1 MMTISQIYRLAVS
14 EGIRHDL
21 RSASRVRELLKAA
34 REKYEKLPEEQ
45 KAEFDQ
51 ERLTNPYADTR
62 VFHGE
67 PAKRIKRVLVGI
79 DVDTGEVLLANELNR
94 RNPNQPIDLI
104 IAHHPLS
111 GGLAGLHEV
120 MDLQIE
126 LLAHYGV
133 PINIADKVMRKRI
146 LEIERAVSP
155 ANHGQSVDAAKLL
168 DIPIMCVHTPTDNHV
183 ASYLYREIKKREK
196 ELVYVSDVM
205 EFLKT
210 IPEYQEA
217 AKQKAGPKIFVGSPD
232 SFAGKIAVT
241 EVTGGTDGAKE
252 IYEKLANAGVG
263 TIISMH
269 QREEWKEEAAKHHIN
284 VIVAGH
290 MSSDSL
296 GLNLFLDSLE
306 KKGIEIVACSGFIR
320 VSRVKKAPLA
330 RGASKPRP
338 RPRARRRR

>member
-1 MMTISQIYRLAVS
+1 MTINQIYNLAVS
-14 EGIRHDL
+14 EGIRQDL
-21 RSASRVRELLKAA
+21 RGAARVRELLA
-34 REKYEKLPEEQ
+34 RAKSKFEKLSGEQ
-45 KAEFDQ
+45 KEAFDQ
-51 ERLTNPYADTR
+51 ESLTNPYADTR
-62 VFHGE
+62 VFAGE
-67 PAKRIKRVLVGI
+67 PAARIKKVMVGVDI
-79 DVDTGEVLLANELNR
+79 DTGEVMLANELNR
-94 RNPNQPIDLI
+94 RNPKSPIDLI
-104 IAHHPLS
+104 IAHHPVS

-133 PINIADKVMRKRI
+133 PINIADKITRKRI
-146 LEIERAVSP
+146 SEIERAVSP

-168 DIPIMCVHTPTDNHV
+168 GIPIMCVHTPTDNHV

-210 IPEYQEA
+210 IPEYAQA
-217 AKQKAGPKIFVGSPD
+217 AKQKAGPKIFTGSPE
-232 SFAGKIAVT
+232 SFAGRIAVT

-252 IYEKLANAGVG
+252 IYEKMSAAGIG

-296 GLNLFLDSLE
+296 GLNLFLDNLE
-306 KKGIEIVACSGFIR
+306 KKGVEIVPCSGLIR
-320 VSRVKKAPLA
+320 VSRAGKATPA

-338 RPRARRRR
+338 RARRRRR

>member
-1 MMTISQIYRLAVS
+1 MMTINQIYGLAIS
-14 EGIRHDL
+14 EGIANDL
-21 RSASRVRELLKAA
+21 RTAARVREILKRLKA
-34 REKYEKLPEEQ
+34 RYEKLSDGE
-45 KAEFDQ
+45 KGAFDL

-62 VFHGE
+62 VFHGDA
-67 PAKRIKRVLVGI
+67 AKKISKVLVGVDI
-79 DVDTGEVLLANELNR
+79 DTGEVMLANELSR
-94 RNPNQPIDLI
+94 RTPDSPIDLI
-104 IAHHPLS
+104 IGHHPLS

-133 PINIADKVMRKRI
+133 PITIAEKITKKRI
-146 LEIERAVSP
+146 SQVERGISP
-155 ANHGQSVDAAKLL
+155 INHAQSVDAAKLL

-183 ASYLYREIKKREK
+183 ASYLYKEIKKREK
-196 ELVYVSDVM
+196 ELVYVEDVVR
-205 EFLKT
+205 FLKS

-217 AKQKAGPKIFVGSPD
+217 AKQKAGPIIFAGSPD

-252 IYEKLANAGVG
+252 IYERLAHAGVG

-269 QREEWKEEAAKHHIN
+269 QREEWKDEAQKHHLN

-296 GLNLFLDSLE
+296 GLNLFLDNVE
-306 KKGIEIVACSGFIR
+306 KKGVEIVPCSGFIR
-320 VSRVKKAPLA
+320 VSRVKKA
-330 RGASKPRP
+330 
-338 RPRARRRR
+338 ARRRGR